1 MEQNTDRSC
10 SVLCIYAFTFH
21 CLIICYS
28 SYSSGKWQ
36 TQITMNAAAL
46 LPLGFHSQTKIK
58 NGRTSML
65 FPPLFLGKYWWP
77 VENFIPRRSQ
87 VGIIR
92 KSHGKNGWRC
102 TILLTN
108 ILHSMGILYHC
119 SLYNFVSFSKKGSF
133 FFFLRANWYYIS
145 HCLFPPSLTSRHKMS
160 FFLSPSSCFQKR
172 EMSYHLPYQ
181 LESIW
186 ASRTLKTD
194 IFLHVLSTKHIIILS
209 KWMFPR
215 EQAEKRIWEMQL

>member
-133 FFFLRANWYYIS
+133 FFF
-145 HCLFPPSLTSRHKMS
+145 F
-160 FFLSPSSCFQKR
+160 
-172 EMSYHLPYQ
+172 
-181 LESIW
+181 
-186 ASRTLKTD
+186 
-194 IFLHVLSTKHIIILS
+194 
-209 KWMFPR
+209 
-215 EQAEKRIWEMQL
+215 